1 MDKSS
6 RAELREKNIKFLTK
20 VTDGVMWWIGSIQS
34 LVMHSIVFIAAFAL
48 PVLHIVSL
56 DNMLLILTTVLSLEA
71 IYLAIFIQM
80 SVNRSHEHIEDIRED
95 IEEIQDDIEEISEDI
110 EEISVD
116 IDDIQEDIEDIAED
130 EDSDDHN
137 ERARNVML
145 KSNVSSNKNDI
156 KAMREVIANLQKQLE
171 ELEKEGVEFG
181 ASAMGKGAKPKPS
194 LVIQIDHDNPK
205 KKMDDL
211 DIPLPLLEKRIYR
224 EYTKLDLIK
233 SCIIFA

>member
-56 DNMLLILTTVLSLEA
+56 DKMLLILTTVLSLEA

-80 SVNRSHEHIEDIRED
+80 SVNRSHEHIED
-95 IEEIQDDIEEISEDI
+95 ISEDI

-171 ELEKEGVEFG
+171 ELKKEGN
-181 ASAMGKGAKPKPS
+181 S
-194 LVIQIDHDNPK
+194 LSSEQ
-205 KKMDDL
+205 
-211 DIPLPLLEKRIYR
+211 
-224 EYTKLDLIK
+224 
-233 SCIIFA
+233 

>member
-1 MDKSS
+1 MDKTS

-34 LVMHSIVFIAAFAL
+34 LVMHTIVFLAAFAL
-48 PVLHIVSL
+48 PLLGLIST
-56 DNMLLILTTVLSLEA
+56 DKMLLILTTVLSLEA

-130 EDSDDHN
+130 EDEDDHN

-156 KAMREVIANLQKQLE
+156 KAMREVIAGLQKQLE
-171 ELEKEGVEFG
+171 ELKKHG
-181 ASAMGKGAKPKPS
+181 PS
-194 LVIQIDHDNPK
+194 SEL
-205 KKMDDL
+205 
-211 DIPLPLLEKRIYR
+211 
-224 EYTKLDLIK
+224 
-233 SCIIFA
+233 

>member
-1 MDKSS
+1 MEKIS

-34 LVMHSIVFIAAFAL
+34 LIMHSIAFIAAFAL
-48 PVLHIVSL
+48 PLLDLVSI
-56 DNMLLILTTVLSLEA
+56 DKMLLILTTVLSLEA

-116 IDDIQEDIEDIAED
+116 IDDIQEDIEDIADD
-130 EDSDDHN
+130 EDDEDHN

-171 ELEKEGVEFG
+171 ELKKDGNI
-181 ASAMGKGAKPKPS
+181 PS
-194 LVIQIDHDNPK
+194 SDQ
-205 KKMDDL
+205 
-211 DIPLPLLEKRIYR
+211 
-224 EYTKLDLIK
+224 
-233 SCIIFA
+233 